1 MLIDTVA
8 AAVANQTGVVPI
20 LSTGGGTSDG
30 RFIAPSG
37 TQVVEFGP
45 VNTTI
50 HKPNEQIPVAD
61 IGVMR
66 AVYREILERLLG

>member
-1 MLIDTVA
+1 MRSAQRSTSV
-8 AAVANQTGVVPI
+8 TGITPT

-37 TQVVEFGP
+37 THVVEFGA
-45 VNTTI
+45 VNATI

-61 IGVMR
+61 IGTMR
-66 AVYREILERLLG
+66 DVYREILDRLLGQP